1 MDLKIAE
8 MNRMELVIR
17 AMVRL
22 WRERWLLLQP
32 IPLSE
37 LDAEKHLEDLLRPG
51 VPAQITADQ
60 RCHAP
65 PFVSNNFTLRI
76 IKK

>member
-1 MDLKIAE
+1 MESKIAE

-37 LDAEKHLEDLLRPG
+37 LDAEKHLEDLL
-51 VPAQITADQ
+51 
-60 RCHAP
+60 
-65 PFVSNNFTLRI
+65 
-76 IKK
+76 